1 MSSRSATAISCPN
14 IAFIKYWGNRDDHL
28 RIPSTGSISMN
39 LDGLETRTCVQFN
52 SQLTSDSVILNG
64 VPAHDPARQ
73 TRRETS
79 QSYPRT
85 RGSLA
90 ICLGGE
96 REQLPDGRRHRFVG
110 LRLRGADLGCLSRRR
125 ARAGGARAIAPGA
138 PWFRFGQPLG
148 ARWLRGVAGWRG

>member
-1 MSSRSATAISCPN
+1 MNSATAIASPN
-14 IAFIKYWGNRDDHL
+14 IAFIKYWGNRDDQL

-39 LDGLETRTCVQFN
+39 LDGLETRTCVQFD

-73 TRRETS
+73 RVVKHLNLIRE
-79 QSYPRT
+79 RA
-85 RGSLA
+85 GSLA

-96 REQLPDGRRHRFVG
+96 RKQLPDGRRHRFVG
-110 LRLRGADLGCLSRRR
+110 LRLRGAHIGGLSRRR
-125 ARAGGARAIAPGA
+125 TRAGGARAIAPGA

-148 ARWLRGVAGWRG
+148 AGWLRGVAGWQGR